1 MCRSTKNLAIV
12 VIVSGLCGAAS
23 LAACGEDGGFAVWSV
38 DPLVKVF
45 RDAEPLAAAETL
57 AEVARGEHATWQIV
71 VRSPRPIGGLRAE
84 ISKLAL
90 ETNDEVILK
99 NYRYGATGYLHWG
112 YNHWRSESPFT
123 HTTPPHPG
131 PPYLP
136 AGDAWIV
143 YPGRDGPLDSIRHE
157 AMRDG
162 IADYELLSMLGERNP
177 PAAERLVAKHV
188 LNFDRY
194 DCDVKTFRATRRK
207 LLELLS
213 GR

>member
-1 MCRSTKNLAIV
+1 MIL
-12 VIVSGLCGAAS
+12 
-23 LAACGEDGGFAVWSV
+23 
-38 DPLVKVF
+38 
-45 RDAEPLAAAETL
+45 RDVGSHFV
-57 AEVARGEHATWQIV
+57 VAR
-71 VRSPRPIGGLRAE
+71 
-84 ISKLAL
+84 AL
-90 ETNDEVILK
+90 LVLVAVAI
-99 NYRYGATGYLHWG
+99 
-112 YNHWRSESPFT
+112 T
-123 HTTPPHPG
+123 HTTPPHPS

-188 LNFDRY
+188 LDFDRH